1 MAAKMEI
8 ANFRRSQLF
17 IELPSIRLNCS
28 KLVQCRKYDFL
39 IIFILPL
46 LRCCRPGVAASMAP
60 HPSLVKP
67 L

>member
-1 MAAKMEI
+1 MEI
-8 ANFRRSQLF
+8 VNFKKSQLF

-28 KLVQCRKYDFL
+28 KFVQCRKSDFL
-39 IIFILPL
+39 IILILPPL
-46 LRCCRPGVAASMAP
+46 TSCRPVVAASMAP